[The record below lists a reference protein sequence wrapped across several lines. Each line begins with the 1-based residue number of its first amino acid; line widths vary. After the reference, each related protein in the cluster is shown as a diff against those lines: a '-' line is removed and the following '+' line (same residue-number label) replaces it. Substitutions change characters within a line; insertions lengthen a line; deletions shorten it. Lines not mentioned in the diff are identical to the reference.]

1 MNQVNLSLN
10 DQIWGNKSISFCP
23 AGPDPQRDCPSAARP
38 AIPNSSGISPFHP
51 FEPAT
56 IAFLRHGYCSQ
67 MHLLFRLDFASKEH
81 SADGL
86 LLTVR

>member
-1 MNQVNLSLN
+1 MVCLQVNHVNLSLN

-23 AGPDPQRDCPSAARP
+23 AGPDPKRDCPSAARP

-56 IAFLRHGYCSQ
+56 IAFLRHGYCT
-67 MHLLFRLDFASKEH
+67 LPDAFAVPS
-81 SADGL
+81 
-86 LLTVR
+86 